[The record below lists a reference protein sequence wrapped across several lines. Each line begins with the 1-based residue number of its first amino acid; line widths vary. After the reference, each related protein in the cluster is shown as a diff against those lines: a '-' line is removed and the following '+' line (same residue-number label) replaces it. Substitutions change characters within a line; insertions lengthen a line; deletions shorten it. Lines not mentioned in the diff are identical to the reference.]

1 MVIQRRRQKGDSS
14 LSLCFGVWKKPWWFY
29 FLRRKLERERE
40 SVDGVERPTS
50 FANASGRAGG
60 REEATRS
67 IVARAA
73 QPLFTWK
80 RLKIQNNV

>member
-50 FANASGRAGG
+50 FANASGRAGEKKPPVVSSPAPRNPCSHG
-60 REEATRS
+60 S
-67 IVARAA
+67 G
-73 QPLFTWK
+73 
-80 RLKIQNNV
+80 